1 MGLTLPTQMTGLTT
15 KLRGKGKLIAAT
27 MSAITA
33 TVVAVVTFTSGAG
46 GVDQLGAAE
55 GISWTGPVGL
65 LDSDYQH
72 LVIVGKIG
80 KASRVDEYAVG
91 DVRDPMVAPKGAL
104 KVKTSPK
111 AEGPSKAPAPVTLPN
126 MWLSGIIWD
135 EQSPIAMIDGLDYR
149 VGDRVKGA
157 RIAEIRIDS
166 VVLSFASKEYV
177 LTVD

>member
-1 MGLTLPTQMTGLTT
+1 LGLTLPTQITGLTT
-15 KLRGKGKLIAAT
+15 RLHGKGKLVAAT

-33 TVVAVVTFTSGAG
+33 TVMAVVTFTTGAG

-55 GISWTGPVGL
+55 DMRWNGPVGL
-65 LDSDYQH
+65 LDADYQH

-80 KASRVDEYAVG
+80 KASRADEYVVG
-91 DVRDPMVAPKGAL
+91 DVRDPMVAPTGAL
-104 KVKTSPK
+104 KVRTSPK
-111 AEGPSKAPAPVTLPN
+111 PEGPAKPAPVTLPN

-157 RIAEIRIDS
+157 RVVKIRIDS

>member
-1 MGLTLPTQMTGLTT
+1 MGLTLPTQMTDLTAR
-15 KLRGKGKLIAAT
+15 LRGKGKLVAAT

-33 TVVAVVTFTSGAG
+33 TVMAVVTFTTGAG

-55 GISWTGPVGL
+55 DMRWNGPVGL
-65 LDSDYQH
+65 LDADYQH

-80 KASRVDEYAVG
+80 KASRADEYVVG
-91 DVRDPMVAPKGAL
+91 DVRDPMVAPTGAL

-111 AEGPSKAPAPVTLPN
+111 VEGPARAPVPVTLPN

-135 EQSPIAMIDGLDYR
+135 EQSPIAMIDGLDFR
-149 VGDRVKGA
+149 IGDRVKGA
-157 RIAEIRIDS
+157 RIVEIRIDS

>member
-1 MGLTLPTQMTGLTT
+1 MAGLVTR
-15 KLRGKGKLIAAT
+15 LRGKGKLVAAT

-33 TVVAVVTFTSGAG
+33 TTMAVVTFTSGAG
-46 GVDQLGAAE
+46 GVDQLAAAAE
-55 GISWTGPVGL
+55 DIRWNGPVGL
-65 LDSDYQH
+65 LDADYQH
-72 LVIVGKIG
+72 LVIVGRIG
-80 KASRVDEYAVG
+80 KASTADEYVVG
-91 DVRDPMVAPKGAL
+91 DVRDPMVAPTGAL
-104 KVKTSPK
+104 KVRTSPK
-111 AEGPSKAPAPVTLPN
+111 PEGPAKPAPVTLPN

-157 RIAEIRIDS
+157 RIVKIRIDS